1 MRWGAL
7 LGVWLCF
14 GASAANA
21 APEELRVAV
30 VVGSDDGLRGEAP
43 LDYAE
48 ADARRFHQLLLH
60 AGSVA
65 PEHAFLV
72 TEGGADG
79 VRLALARARELL
91 ARARRQG
98 PGALVFYVSAHAD
111 AESLHLAGTRLPLAE
126 LRRLLADMPAT
137 LRLAL
142 VDACRTPAVARAKGG
157 TPSTAEVPVRLEA
170 PSEVEGTVWLM
181 ASSEGEPAQ
190 EWASLRGALFTH
202 HVLAGLRG
210 LADADDD
217 GAVTLAE
224 LYTHAW
230 RHTLASSALS
240 GAGAQ
245 HPSFDIRL
253 SGWGEWVLA
262 RPAGMGASLV
272 LGEDVEGHL
281 WVADHQQELVA
292 ELHKA
297 RGSSTRLA
305 VRPGR
310 YRVVR
315 PEGTFAE
322 AVDVQLGWRAER
334 VLTRS
339 DFLRVP
345 LQRARWRGGTPLALR
360 PWEASVGY
368 AVSSGSLQGL
378 GAAHFGEVGLRHRWS
393 RSVARARLGL
403 TRAGMERESFTLSQT
418 ELQVALGGGLLLP
431 AGPVEL
437 TVGAEARATWVWQS
451 LRRVDE
457 EQAGRIFGVGEAGR
471 WGIIP
476 GLGPFVA
483 ATYPLAE
490 RLQLGVEGAAGV
502 THAPRYDGKA
512 ELQPS
517 VQLRAALHVA
527 L

>member
-1 MRWGAL
+1 MNVPSNDWGP
-7 LGVWLCF
+7 G
-14 GASAANA
+14 
-21 APEELRVAV
+21 EEQRVAV
-30 VVGSDDGLRGEAP
+30 VVGSDEGLPGETP
-43 LDYAE
+43 LEYAE

-60 AGSVA
+60 AGKVA

-91 ARARRQG
+91 ARARPKR

-111 AESLHLAGTRLPLAE
+111 AEALHLAGTRLPLAE
-126 LRRLLADMPAT
+126 LKQLLADMPAT

-142 VDACRTPAVARAKGG
+142 VDACRTPVITRAKGG
-157 TPSTAEVPVRLEA
+157 TPSAAEVAVRLEA
-170 PSEVEGTVWLM
+170 PSEVEGTVLLM
-181 ASSEGEPAQ
+181 AASDGEPAQ

-202 HVLAGLRG
+202 HVLGGLRG
-210 LADADDD
+210 LADVNED

-224 LYTHAW
+224 LYSHAW
-230 RHTLASSALS
+230 RHTLASSTQS

-245 HPSFDIRL
+245 HPSFDIHL

-262 RPAGMGASLV
+262 RPEGLGASLV
-272 LGEDVEGHL
+272 LGEDVEGSL
-281 WVADHQQELVA
+281 WVADHEQELVA
-292 ELHKA
+292 EIRKA
-297 RGSSTRLA
+297 RGTSTRLA

-315 PEGTFAE
+315 PDGMFAE
-322 AVDVQLGWRAER
+322 AADVLLGWRAER

-345 LQRARWRGGTPLALR
+345 GQRARLRGGAPLALR

-393 RSVARARLGL
+393 RTVVRARLGL
-403 TRAGMERESFTLSQT
+403 TRAGMERESFSLSQT
-418 ELQVALGGGLLLP
+418 ELQVALGGGLSFP

-437 TVGAEARATWVWQS
+437 TAGAEARATWVWQS

-490 RLQLGVEGAAGV
+490 RLQLGLEGAAGV
-502 THAPRYDGKA
+502 TRAPRYDGKA

-517 VQLRAALHVA
+517 VQLRAAVHWA